1 MSYKFD
7 SLVIILN
14 KLDGKTKVTADSL
27 REELEVSKRTVHR
40 YIKTLQTAGFPI
52 DYDRNQKTYA
62 FTDGYTLKKPHLSL
76 EEALAFSLARKML
89 GNFGPSMEK
98 SLGNIEEKL
107 ALSQSSDL
115 KHIVLSP
122 ETVPADAEQYLAPI
136 HQSIINY
143 QKIEIAYKAFGTKEA
158 IVSTIDPY
166 YLFFRD
172 GIWYFR
178 GFYHTDKAPR
188 TFALDRIVSLSILDK
203 HFVPTGIKPEEDLS
217 GAFGAFIDG
226 EPVDVVLRFDEVY
239 KPLILRKKW
248 HESQQASDLPDG
260 RLEVTFR
267 VNGIWGIR
275 KWIYQ
280 WMPNVEV
287 IAPQEL
293 RDIFC
298 DDLRGTLK
306 KHGKRVDKGT
316 DNE

>member
-14 KLDGKTKVTADSL
+14 KLDGKAKVTADSL

-40 YIKTLQTAGFPI
+40 YIGTLMTAGFPI
-52 DYDRNQKTYA
+52 EYDRSQKSYA

-76 EEALAFSLARKML
+76 EETLAFSLARKL
-89 GNFGPSMEK
+89 LCNFGPGMDK
-98 SLGNIEEKL
+98 GLGSIEEKL
-107 ALSQSSDL
+107 AVARSPEL
-115 KHIVLSP
+115 KHIILSP
-122 ETVPADAEQYLAPI
+122 ETIPSGTEQYLSPI
-136 HQSIINY
+136 HQAIINY
-143 QKIEIAYKAFGTKEA
+143 QKIRMAYKSFDAREPTES
-158 IVSTIDPY
+158 IIDPY

-178 GFYHTDKAPR
+178 GYYPADKAPR
-188 TFALDRIVSLSILDK
+188 TFALDRIVSLSLLNE
-203 HFVPTGIKPEEDLS
+203 HFVPSPVSPEEELS
-217 GAFGAFIDG
+217 GAFGAFVDG

-248 HESQQASDLPDG
+248 HESQQTRDLADG

-280 WMPNVEV
+280 WMPHVEV
-287 IAPQEL
+287 VAPQEL
-293 RDIFC
+293 RDVFC
-298 DDLRGTLK
+298 DDLGSALK
-306 KHGKRVDKGT
+306 KHDKK
-316 DNE
+316 N